1 MRFFGFSFAFCGTSE
16 LVHSL
21 TSLSLLPPPLQLLS
35 TMTEIV
41 SDLATELAD
50 SYAAAQSSSS
60 QEESAAVLPSAS
72 QIYRTGRVLYHYNR
86 DIKSSSSHHI
96 ITTSADN
103 LTDGFDQLL
112 STIPTS
118 YLTTVILNDINYAFA
133 ELVFAYAS
141 SSTHSP
147 SAVVAS
153 IGTMLPL
160 RAHAT
165 KLSSQY
171 TWEDVLHGTES
182 ICGIYLSR
190 VACGALVVEE
200 DGQDGTKLLQLV
212 FLSLSWVYDC
222 LTSSSDG
229 KGAEYDAD
237 SDMKD
242 FILCSLSMILS
253 IGLINR
259 SIETSDGDEDY
270 DEKLTNIMNA
280 IQTIQEALGEYNCA
294 LGDMLDKEQSDQD
307 LFVNTLRST
316 FISKDG
322 SQQQPPQLQ
331 YLLAMLRS
339 SPRSSDDAKP
349 AAVPSSAAATE
360 EIQTKPQQLQKQQN
374 MVDIQIEH
382 IHSILPSLGKG
393 YIEEA
398 LKCYN
403 HDLGRTLEALLQF
416 SEESG
421 SGGTSYNNIHPR
433 LRTLPKNLPRQLKK
447 SVDHYTANVDLHRGA
462 TTKED
467 GKEHV
472 ERQKELIRSEVRRA
486 EEEALL
492 VENVSKALGG
502 LKVSNVDQDS
512 DEDDDDY
519 FQSNRNEYDDDY
531 DDQYD
536 GIGNDGGI
544 GMDEGL
550 YDVET
555 HAIQQKYD
563 RNGAKN
569 EQEMW
574 RKYNKMVRDV
584 ESESSFWE
592 ENRNLNRSVG
602 LHKGASSA
610 GNADN
615 GEEKKYRGPDKGKKG
630 RLIGPD
636 GKYLPIKRGGKKAS
650 AGRGGGGGGNP
661 GRGGPSGRG
670 RGGKTGRGAGKS
682 QGDTKQGEGGGEMS
696 KIQKRRK
703 NDNKAKIG
711 NHHRKDRATKKA
723 AAGM

>member
-1 MRFFGFSFAFCGTSE
+1 
-16 LVHSL
+16 
-21 TSLSLLPPPLQLLS
+21 
-35 TMTEIV
+35 MTEIV
-41 SDLATELAD
+41 SDLATDLAD
-50 SYAAAQSSSS
+50 SYAAQSSS
-60 QEESAAVLPSAS
+60 QDDEEAASVLPSAS
-72 QIYRTGRVLYHYNR
+72 QIYRTGRVLYHYHR
-86 DIKSSSSHHI
+86 DNHT
-96 ITTSADN
+96 TTSGN
-103 LTDGFDQLL
+103 LVDGFDQLL
-112 STIPTS
+112 STIPPS
-118 YLTTVILNDINYAFA
+118 HLTAVILYDINYAFA

-141 SSTHSP
+141 SSSHSP
-147 SAVVAS
+147 TAILAS
-153 IGTMLPL
+153 IGSMLPL
-160 RAHAT
+160 RAHAA
-165 KLSSQY
+165 KLSSKF
-171 TWEDVLHGTES
+171 TFEDVLHGTES

-190 VACGALVVEE
+190 VACRALVLEE
-200 DGQDGTKLLQLV
+200 EGQDGSQLLQLV

-222 LTSSSDG
+222 LTRSDD

-237 SDMKD
+237 VEMKD
-242 FILCSLSMILS
+242 FILCSLSMMLR
-253 IGLINR
+253 IGLLSSSNQ
-259 SIETSDGDEDY
+259 SSDEDD
-270 DEKLTNIMNA
+270 DEKLTNIMNT
-280 IQTIQEALGEYNCA
+280 IQKIQEALGEYNCA
-294 LGDMLDKEQSDQD
+294 LGDMLDKEQNEQD
-307 LFVNTLRST
+307 SFVNALRST
-316 FISKDG
+316 FTSKDV

-339 SPRSSDDAKP
+339 SRRSSDDAKQP
-349 AAVPSSAAATE
+349 AAIPSSAATTE
-360 EIQTKPQQLQKQQN
+360 LESKPRQLQKQQN
-374 MVDIQIEH
+374 MVDIQIDH
-382 IHSILPSLGKG
+382 IHSILPSLGEG

-447 SVDHYTANVDLHRGA
+447 SVEHYTANVNLHRGA
-462 TTKED
+462 TAKED

-472 ERQKELIRSEVRRA
+472 ERQKEFIRSEVQRA

-502 LKVSNVDQDS
+502 LKVSGVDQDS

-544 GMDEGL
+544 GIDEGL

-555 HAIQQKYD
+555 HNVQQKYD
-563 RNGAKN
+563 RGGAKN

-574 RKYNKMVRDV
+574 RKYNRLVRDV

-592 ENRNLNRSVG
+592 ENRNLNRSGGVS
-602 LHKGASSA
+602 KGAASA
-610 GNADN
+610 ENEDNA
-615 GEEKKYRGPDKGKKG
+615 EEKKYRGPDKGKKG

-650 AGRGGGGGGNP
+650 TGGGGRGGGNP
-661 GRGGPSGRG
+661 GRGGGKPGRG
-670 RGGKTGRGAGKS
+670 SGKS
-682 QGDTKQGEGGGEMS
+682 QGEAKIEEGGGDMS

-711 NHHRKDRATKKA
+711 NHQRKDRATKKA

>member
-1 MRFFGFSFAFCGTSE
+1 
-16 LVHSL
+16 
-21 TSLSLLPPPLQLLS
+21 
-35 TMTEIV
+35 MTEIV

-50 SYAAAQSSSS
+50 SYAAQSSS
-60 QEESAAVLPSAS
+60 QDEASAQLIIPSAS

-86 DIKSSSSHHI
+86 DTSLSASTS
-96 ITTSADN
+96 TTSDN
-103 LTDGFDQLL
+103 LIDGFDQIL
-112 STIPTS
+112 STIPPS
-118 YLTTVILNDINYAFA
+118 HLTTVILHDVNYAFA
-133 ELVFAYAS
+133 ELVFTYAS
-141 SSTHSP
+141 SSSNSP

-153 IGTMLPL
+153 IGSILPL
-160 RAHAT
+160 RAHT
-165 KLSSQY
+165 NKLSSRY

-182 ICGIYLSR
+182 ICGIYLSK
-190 VACGALVVEE
+190 VACGSLVLEE
-200 DGQDGTKLLQLV
+200 EGQDDGTELLQLV

-222 LTSSSDG
+222 LSGSDDNG
-229 KGAEYDAD
+229 DANNTDYFEMKG
-237 SDMKD
+237 
-242 FILCSLSMILS
+242 FILHSLSMMLRM
-253 IGLINR
+253 GLIR
-259 SIETSDGDEDY
+259 SSKQINGGDEDD
-270 DEKLTNIMNA
+270 DEQLTSIMNA
-280 IQTIQEALGEYNCA
+280 IQNIQTALGEYNCA
-294 LGDMLDKEQSDQD
+294 LGDMLDKEQNDPDS
-307 LFVNTLRST
+307 FVNTLRST
-316 FISKDG
+316 FVTKDNA
-322 SQQQPPQLQ
+322 SQSQPPQLQ

-349 AAVPSSAAATE
+349 AAVPLSTATT
-360 EIQTKPQQLQKQQN
+360 EIESKPRQLHKQQN
-374 MVDIQIEH
+374 MVDIQIDH
-382 IHSILPSLGKG
+382 IHSILPSLGEG

-462 TTKED
+462 TAKED

-492 VENVSKALGG
+492 VENVSRALGG
-502 LKVSNVDQDS
+502 LKVSGVDQDNS
-512 DEDDDDY
+512 DEDDEDY

-536 GIGNDGGI
+536 GNDGGI

-550 YDVET
+550 YDVDT
-555 HAIQQKYD
+555 NNIQQKYD
-563 RNGAKN
+563 RGGAKN

-574 RKYNKMVRDV
+574 RKYNRLVKDV
-584 ESESSFWE
+584 ESEGAFWE
-592 ENRNLNRSVG
+592 ENRNLNRSG
-602 LHKGASSA
+602 GNNKGAASA
-610 GNADN
+610 KTTDDEG
-615 GEEKKYRGPDKGKKG
+615 EKKYRGQDKGKKG

-636 GKYLPIKRGGKKAS
+636 GKYLPIKRGGKKANAGS
-650 AGRGGGGGGNP
+650 GGGNPAGRGGGGNP
-661 GRGGPSGRG
+661 GRGA
-670 RGGKTGRGAGKS
+670 GKPGRGAGKS
-682 QGDTKQGEGGGEMS
+682 QAKGNAKQGEGGGDMS

-723 AAGM
+723 SGGMM